1 MIYLSSVDAYFVI
14 YLSSIDA
21 YFVIYLSSV
30 SANFVIYLSSVGAY
44 FVICLSSVSAY
55 LGNNIWLI
63 TLLISCVSETVTA
76 NPVKSEL
83 SAFKTDLMVH
93 KTSIN
98 VQ

>member
-1 MIYLSSVDAYFVI
+1 MFPGNTMN
-14 YLSSIDA
+14 
-21 YFVIYLSSV
+21 SV
-30 SANFVIYLSSVGAY
+30 SKY
-44 FVICLSSVSAY
+44 C
-55 LGNNIWLI
+55 NNIWLI